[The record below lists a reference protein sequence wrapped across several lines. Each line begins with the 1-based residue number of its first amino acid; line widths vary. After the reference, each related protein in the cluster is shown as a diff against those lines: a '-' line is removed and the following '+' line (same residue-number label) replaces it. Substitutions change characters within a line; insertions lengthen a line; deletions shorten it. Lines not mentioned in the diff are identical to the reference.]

1 MEQVEVL
8 VDREEVVKFKDEG
21 TAIERSATA
30 LAVVDEDTRL
40 QAADMRERARQ
51 FKAAVV
57 ARFKEPKEAADKA
70 HKAVVALEKEM
81 YGPAE
86 RVITILDRKSSDY
99 LMALERQR
107 RAEEERLRKEAEAK
121 AEAERKRLEKLA
133 EKQMDAG
140 KIEKAGETIA
150 RAEEIQ
156 VEAPVLPTIDRS
168 VKTEAGGTSGSKD
181 FDVAV
186 DNVMLVVRQVVDGKL
201 PIACIEV
208 KTSAIKAH
216 AKLNT
221 VNGKLPV
228 IPGVRLIEKFR
239 FSGRAAAASNN

>member
-8 VDREEVVKFKDEG
+8 VGREEVVKFKDEG
-21 TAIERSATA
+21 TAIERSAVA
-30 LAVVDEDTRL
+30 LAVVDEETRL

-51 FKAAVV
+51 FKAAVM

-86 RVITILDRKSSDY
+86 RVITILDRKASDY

-107 RAEEERLRKEAEAK
+107 RAEEERLRNEAEAK

-133 EKQMDAG
+133 ERQMEAG
-140 KIEKAGETIA
+140 KFEKAEETIA
-150 RAEEIQ
+150 RAEDVQ
-156 VEAPVLPTIDRS
+156 VMAPILPSIDRS

-181 FDVAV
+181 FGVAV
-186 DNVMLVVRQVVDGKL
+186 DNVLLVIRQVADGKL

-208 KTSAIKAH
+208 NTSAIKAH

-228 IPGVRLIEKFR
+228 IPGVRLIERFR
-239 FSGRAAAASNN
+239 FSGRAAAANNN